1 MTERHSHGV
10 VCAPAGYRPRWWL
23 PEGHSQTLWAAL
35 ARRPPLPPIA
45 RERLELQDGD
55 FLDLVHAGDPAQPGV
70 LILHGLEGSLE
81 SPYVRALLS
90 AIVAQ
95 GWYGVL
101 MHFRGCGGEFNRVP
115 RNYHSGDT
123 RDLTEVLAILR
134 ARQPNRVLA
143 AVGYS
148 MGGNVLLKY
157 LGETGASTA
166 LVAAAAVSVPFELG
180 RAADRLNR
188 GFSRVYQR
196 HLVGSLQR
204 KLRAK
209 AARMAYPID
218 LTELEKWRDF
228 HTYDERVTAP
238 LHGFRDAADYYAKSS
253 CRPFLR
259 HIAIPTLLVHAVDD
273 PFLPPDAIPV
283 ASDLAPPVRLE
294 LARCGGHVGFMA
306 QRPAGGRHAWLE
318 QRLLD
323 FLSLRLA
330 PGISDDTH
338 G

>member
-1 MTERHSHGV
+1 MTEPGAHGI
-10 VCAPAGYRPRWWL
+10 VCAPPGYRPRWWL

-35 ARRPPLPPIA
+35 ARRPPLPPVS
-45 RERLELQDGD
+45 RERLELKDGD
-55 FLDLVHAGDPAQPGV
+55 FLDLVHAGDPSRPGV

-81 SPYVRALLS
+81 SPYVRALLT
-90 AIVAQ
+90 AVVAQ

-101 MHFRGCGGEFNRVP
+101 MHFRGCGGEFNRLP

-123 RDLTEVLAILR
+123 RDLVEVLATLH
-134 ARQPNRVLA
+134 ARQPGRVLA

-157 LGETGASTA
+157 LGETGAA
-166 LVAAAAVSVPFELG
+166 AGLVAAAAVSVPFELG

-204 KLRAK
+204 KVRAK
-209 AARMAYPID
+209 AARMPYPID
-218 LTELEKWRDF
+218 LKGLEKWRDF

-259 HIAIPTLLVHAVDD
+259 HIDRPTLLIHALDD

-283 ASDLAPPVRLE
+283 ASDLAPAVRLE
-294 LARCGGHVGFMA
+294 LADRGGHVGFMA
-306 QRPAGGRHAWLE
+306 RRPDKGRHAWLE
-318 QRLLD
+318 QRLID
-323 FLSLRLA
+323 FLLA
-330 PGISDDTH
+330 HLTPGFSDESR